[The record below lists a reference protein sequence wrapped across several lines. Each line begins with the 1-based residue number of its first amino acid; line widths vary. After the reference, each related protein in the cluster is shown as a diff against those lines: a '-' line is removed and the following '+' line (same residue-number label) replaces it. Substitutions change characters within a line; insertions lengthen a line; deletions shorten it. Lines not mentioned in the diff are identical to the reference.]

1 MICNHG
7 GHLAS
12 KCPAL
17 VEPLRDGFYRGQAE
31 PGGHDHDDDDG
42 LMYIIIRVPCTIR
55 YELGLPAVIN

>member
-1 MICNHG
+1 MDSYPCMICNHG

-31 PGGHDHDDDDG
+31 PGGHEHDDDEKLVTAAKD
-42 LMYIIIRVPCTIR
+42 I
-55 YELGLPAVIN
+55 LPL

>member
-31 PGGHDHDDDDG
+31 PGGHDHDDDEKLVTSAKD
-42 LMYIIIRVPCTIR
+42 I
-55 YELGLPAVIN
+55 LPL

>member
-7 GHLAS
+7 GHAAS

-31 PGGHDHDDDDG
+31 PGGHDHDDDEKLVAPAKD
-42 LMYIIIRVPCTIR
+42 I
-55 YELGLPAVIN
+55 LPL